1 MLLPEDDKMS
11 GKACTGNQTNNADLI
26 VEAKSFC
33 EGLAHRSQGT
43 AAAFPQTDN
52 PHGPTS
58 DAYFTWLTGWAV
70 ANDAAGG
77 AVDPA
82 NAPCCAISTDTVL
95 A

>member
-1 MLLPEDDKMS
+1 MPKP
-11 GKACTGNQTNNADLI
+11 CTGNQTGNSDLI
-26 VEAKSFC
+26 KESRAFC
-33 EGLAHRSQGT
+33 EGVAYRAQGT

-52 PHGPTS
+52 PHGPSS

-77 AVDPA
+77 VVDPA
-82 NAPCCAISTDTVL
+82 LVSCCAAPQNVIL